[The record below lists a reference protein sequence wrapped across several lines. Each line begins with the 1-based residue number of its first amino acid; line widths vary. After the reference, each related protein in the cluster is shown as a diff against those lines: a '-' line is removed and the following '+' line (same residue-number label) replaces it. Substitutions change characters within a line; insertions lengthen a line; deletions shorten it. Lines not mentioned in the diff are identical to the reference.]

1 MLPLDQVCRRDEILR
16 IENYL
21 FKKMKVILF
30 LTYGNSLET
39 WEKAGILERELELYF
54 RQIEK
59 FDLELSIISY
69 GKAGEIRYR
78 ERYPQVRILFNR
90 FSLPT
95 RVFAK
100 LVPFLFFKS
109 LDQADIFK
117 TNQMLGAHVA
127 SVCASRFSKPLYVRQ
142 GYSLVESESRK
153 WGASSAQA
161 RRALIYEKKI
171 AERGA
176 HFAFPAT
183 RMAQEFKQRHP
194 KTIGKISVLPNYVV
208 EEVWSPAFE
217 AQRRSRSFR
226 LAFMGKFTRQKNLP
240 ELIDACDGLDVE
252 LELIGAGDLARS
264 IERQVAEQSQ
274 PLVISLAGR
283 LPQTEACKR
292 LRACSCF
299 ILPSIYEG
307 QPKALLEAMALGMPV
322 IGTNIEGVSELI
334 EDGVTG
340 FLAEP
345 SVQGMRQV
353 IIRVINMKPEDLE
366 RIGNAARA
374 FVLEN
379 HELKRIVEDDF
390 KIMQKLVAPGNA

>member
-1 MLPLDQVCRRDEILR
+1 
-16 IENYL
+16 
-21 FKKMKVILF
+21 MKAVLF

-39 WEKAGILERELELYF
+39 WEKAGILERELELYL

-59 FDLELSIISY
+59 FDLELSIMSY
-69 GKAGEIRYR
+69 GKAREIRYR
-78 ERYPQVRILFNR
+78 QRYPQVRILFNR
-90 FSLPT
+90 YSLPT
-95 RVFAK
+95 RVFAR
-100 LVPFLFFKS
+100 LVPILFFKA
-109 LDQADIFK
+109 LERADIFK

-127 SVCASRFSKPLYVRQ
+127 SLCASRFNKPLYVRQ

-161 RRALIYEKKI
+161 RRALSYEKKI
-171 AERGA
+171 AARGA
-176 HFAFPAT
+176 HFAFSAM
-183 RMAQEFKQRHP
+183 RMAQEFNQRYP
-194 KTIGKISVLPNYVV
+194 RTIGKTSVLPNYVV
-208 EEVWSPAFE
+208 EEVWSPVLE
-217 AQRRSRSFR
+217 AQPRSESFR

-240 ELIDACDGLDVE
+240 ALIDACDGLDVE
-252 LELIGAGDLARS
+252 LELIGAGDLARK
-264 IERQVAEQSQ
+264 IEIQAAKQSR
-274 PLVISLAGR
+274 PLAISLTGR
-283 LPQTEACKR
+283 LPQADACKR
-292 LRACSCF
+292 LRACNCF